1 MSASDELG
9 SLYIGLMSGTSMDGV
24 DAAVV
29 QFGDRR
35 CEVVAT
41 AGLPYTSSL
50 RSALLD
56 AARHPEQLNV
66 DRLCNLDHQVAEMFA
81 QATLDLLAAGGIDR
95 EDVTA
100 IGSHGQ
106 TIRHQPYADRPFTL
120 QIGDPNIIAT
130 ITGIKTVADFRRRDM
145 ALGGQGAPLAP
156 AFHQWMFGDR
166 PCVVA
171 NIGGIANITVLPEDS
186 GDAIGFDTGPG
197 NNLMDAWIAESMS
210 EEFDDNGQWA
220 RTGAVNRPLL
230 EALLSDEYFAAEAP
244 KSTGF
249 EYFNP
254 EWLNGILEQCEPGG
268 DVEAADVQA
277 TLAELTACTIINA
290 VTRYAPRTKSLLV
303 CGGGAHNSY
312 LMERLSDLGGGG
324 THNSYLMERP
334 SDLGGGDM
342 SVEPTSTRGVHPDW
356 VEAVA
361 FAWLARQTLHG
372 RPGNLPAVTGARGA
386 VVLGGIYGV

>member
-24 DAAVV
+24 DAAIVR
-29 QFGDRR
+29 FGDRK
-35 CEVVAT
+35 CDVVAT

-50 RSALLD
+50 RNALLD

-66 DRLCNLDHQVAEMFA
+66 DRLCDLDHQVAETFA
-81 QATLDLLAAGGIDR
+81 QATLDLLTGSGIDE

-106 TIRHQPYADRPFTL
+106 TIRHQPYATRPFTL

-130 ITGIKTVADFRRRDM
+130 ITGIKTVADFRRRDI

-156 AFHQWMFGDR
+156 AFHQWMFGDS

-186 GDAIGFDTGPG
+186 ADAIGFDTGPG
-197 NNLMDAWIAESMS
+197 NNLMDAWIAESRS
-210 EEFDDNGQWA
+210 ENFDDNGRWA
-220 RTGAVNRPLL
+220 RTGTVNRPLL
-230 EALLSDEYFAAEAP
+230 EAMLSDDYFAVKAP

-254 EWLNGILEQCEPGG
+254 NWLAGMLGSCAADEDI
-268 DVEAADVQA
+268 EAVDVQA
-277 TLAELTACTIINA
+277 TLAELTAHTIADA
-290 VTRYAPRTKSLLV
+290 VSRYATGTQCLLV
-303 CGGGAHNSY
+303 CGGGAHNAY
-312 LMERLSDLGGGG
+312 LMERLSELC
-324 THNSYLMERP
+324 
-334 SDLGGGDM
+334 GDM

-372 RPGNLPAVTGARGA
+372 KPGNLPAVTGASDA
-386 VVLGGIYGV
+386 VVLGGVYGI

>member
-1 MSASDELG
+1 MSASDEPG

-29 QFGDRR
+29 RFGDRR

-41 AGLPYTSSL
+41 AGRPYTSSL

-66 DRLCNLDHQVAEMFA
+66 DRLCDLDHRVAETFA
-81 QATLDLLAAGGIDR
+81 QTTLDLLTASGIDR

-106 TIRHQPYADRPFTL
+106 TIRHQPYAARPFTL

-130 ITGIKTVADFRRRDM
+130 IAGIKTVADFRRRDM

-156 AFHQWMFGDR
+156 AFHQWMFGDS

-197 NNLMDAWIAESMS
+197 NNLMDAWIAESKS
-210 EEFDDNGQWA
+210 ENFDDNGRWA
-220 RTGAVNRPLL
+220 RTGTVNRPIL
-230 EALLSDEYFAAEAP
+230 EAMLSDEYFAAEAP

-254 EWLNGILEQCEPGG
+254 KWLIGIMEHCESGG
-268 DVEAADVQA
+268 DIEAADVQA
-277 TLAELTACTIINA
+277 TLAELTARTIMNA
-290 VTRYAPRTKSLLV
+290 VTQYAPGTQSLLV

-312 LMERLSDLGGGG
+312 LMERLSELGGVA
-324 THNSYLMERP
+324 HNSYLTEQR

-342 SVEPTSTRGVHPDW
+342 LVEPTSTRGVHPDW

-372 RPGNLPAVTGARGA
+372 RPGNLPAVTGARGS
-386 VVLGGIYGV
+386 VVLGGVYGN